1 MGLLQSIG
9 LANENTQL
17 SVGSRAPQISAF
29 DDQGAK
35 VDLDDV
41 FAKGFTLIYFYPKA
55 LTPVCTSQAC
65 EFRDRTK
72 VLQEKEIRIF
82 GVSRD
87 RPENLRRFKEKH
99 QLNFPLLSDQDGRL
113 CKAFGVPII
122 FSVSLRQ
129 SFLIHQGV
137 VVWRDLHPRVGE
149 QVNAILA
156 VVENL
161 KAVASAK
168 E

>member
-1 MGLLQSIG
+1 MSLLQSIG

-17 SVGSRAPQISAF
+17 AVGARAPQISAI
-29 DDQGAK
+29 DDQGTK
-35 VDLDDV
+35 VDLEDV
-41 FAKGFTLIYFYPKA
+41 FSKGFTLIYFYPKA

-65 EFRDRTK
+65 EFRDHLK
-72 VLQEKEIRIF
+72 VLQEKEIRVF

-99 QLNFPLLSDQDGRL
+99 QINFPMLSDQDGRL

-129 SFLIHQGV
+129 SFLIHQGT
-137 VVWRDLHPRVGE
+137 VVWRDFHPRVGE
-149 QVNAILA
+149 QVDALLA

-161 KAVASAK
+161 KAVTLPK